1 MTQRANRNRAS
12 TLVMAAGLL
21 WASGSASV
29 FGQEQENDPDRTGET
44 SAEQSGETRTDPAGE
59 IDSEAAA
66 AAASLV
72 EPTAANAVTPDI
84 NLIGLTVINN
94 ATGEKLGIISY
105 VDMNMDRQPMVKIRL
120 RGNTE
125 MAARDILMRVDQLT
139 YNEQGDIVAFVTEDR
154 TDLIEDGEL
163 IGSESLPTEGV
174 EDTEGDDS
182 SAAPVQDGVGD
193 GR

>member
-12 TLVMAAGLL
+12 TRVMAAGLL
-21 WASGSASV
+21 WASRSPSV
-29 FGQEQENDPDRTGET
+29 FGHEQENDPNRTGKS